1 MRLHK
6 DLVAAICVQKDE
18 LFYIG
23 IDRNGNLWRA
33 TLGTS
38 RVDGKRHIYGHCL
51 YIKAEDALR
60 IFKEHH
66 EAIPTFTAVNRL
78 TKEIGDAKKLLA
90 RLQMEMDNQ
99 YEHFETMIS
108 VVPGGGTHI
117 DHREGIIQVGCKI
130 IPLKL
135 AAKAVRVIEL
145 IKAKR
150 KRKKR

>member
-6 DLVAAICVQKDE
+6 DLVAAICVEKDE
-18 LFYIG
+18 VFYIG
-23 IDRNGNLWRA
+23 IDRKGNLWRA

-38 RVDGKRHIYGHCL
+38 RVDGKQHIYGHCL
-51 YIKAEDALR
+51 YIKAGDALR

-66 EAIPTFTAVNRL
+66 EAIPTFMEVNRIE
-78 TKEIGDAKKLLA
+78 KEIAQQNKILA
-90 RLQMEMDNQ
+90 RLNHELC
-99 YEHFETMIS
+99 
-108 VVPGGGTHI
+108 THHAHYKSLLSRIPHGCTQI
-117 DHREGIIQVGCKI
+117 DHREGIIQIGCKV